1 MTENQLID
9 FIAGLPGVA
18 AVTASEANGAPEVS
32 WGDSFFFYDPEG
44 DPAERRFP
52 FATIVTKDYDG
63 FDMASNLNRHG
74 IYRLN
79 LAVGRVR
86 FGQLLGYPPAQHAAH
101 EEDFDYRALDCV
113 LPHPVYAA
121 QAWVSILS
129 PGDKTSALARSLIVE
144 AHRRAAER
152 HRRRRRRAGITDT
165 P

>member
-1 MTENQLID
+1 MTEDQLID
-9 FIAGLPGVA
+9 FIAGLPGVV
-18 AVTASEANGAPEVS
+18 AVMASEANGAPEVS

-44 DPAERRFP
+44 VPAERRFP

-86 FGQLLGYPPAQHAAH
+86 FEQLVGYPPAQHAAH
-101 EEDFDYRALDCV
+101 DEDFDYSALDCV

-121 QAWVSILS
+121 QAWVSILNPS
-129 PGDKTSALARSLIVE
+129 DKTSGLARSLIVE

-152 HRRRRRRAGITDT
+152 HRPRRRRAGITD
-165 P
+165 PP